1 VARHDQ
7 RVRFAIV
14 ASSPA
19 PLSAS
24 TAAQILSAASA
35 GSDEFLGALD
45 GTAMLVVELGTA
57 DDQTLDL
64 LPGLPGIVV
73 GFARAPVG
81 PAPIGVDVALTP
93 GDPLTAP
100 PGWVA
105 VADVEAEIERLCS
118 QINRAPLAA
127 VVLAQVLRRVED
139 VRVDDGLVVES
150 LAYSTLQSGPEF
162 ATWLGHRPSPSATN
176 QAEPEPAVLVD
187 RHDDR
192 LTIML
197 NRPQVRNAVNRRVRD
212 ELCAA
217 LALVCADDSIRHVD
231 LSGVGPDFSS
241 GGDLDEFGTRPDS
254 ATAHLTRVGRSP
266 ARLMAAAA
274 DRVTTHVHGACIGA
288 GIELAAFS
296 HHVVAASDSRFL
308 LPEIG
313 LGLIPGSGGTV
324 SIRRRIGRQ
333 RTAWLALHGGFVD
346 VAVAHRWGLVDVVAN
361 HP

>member
-1 VARHDQ
+1 
-7 RVRFAIV
+7 
-14 ASSPA
+14 
-19 PLSAS
+19 
-24 TAAQILSAASA
+24 
-35 GSDEFLGALD
+35 
-45 GTAMLVVELGTA
+45 MLVVELGSA

-64 LPGLPGIVV
+64 PSGLPGIVI

-81 PAPIGVDVALTP
+81 PAPIGVDVALSS
-93 GDPLTAP
+93 GDPMSAP

-105 VADVEAEIERLCS
+105 APDVEAEIEHLRS
-118 QINRAPLAA
+118 QIGRAPLAA

-139 VRVDDGLVVES
+139 LKAEDGLVVES

-162 ATWLGHRPSPSATN
+162 IAWLGHRPSSSAT
-176 QAEPEPAVLVD
+176 ARPETDPAVLVD

-192 LTIML
+192 LTITL
-197 NRPQVRNAVNRRVRD
+197 NRPHVRNAVDRRVRD

-217 LALVCADDSIRHVD
+217 LALVCADESIRRVD
-231 LSGVGPDFSS
+231 LSGAGPDFSS

-254 ATAHLTRVGRSP
+254 VTAHLTRVGRSP
-266 ARLMAAAA
+266 ARLMAMTAN
-274 DRVTTHVHGACIGA
+274 RVTTHVHGACIGA

-333 RTAWLALHGGFVD
+333 RTAWLALHGDFVD
-346 VAVAHRWGLVDVVAN
+346 AAVAHRWGLVDAVVDR
-361 HP
+361 P